1 MADVVELSM
10 GQPVVGSRAAQ
21 RPVVWLR
28 YCPLRLRS
36 TSVLPNASVLHL
48 PPARWPQARPVGSAA
63 AAPAQPAS
71 VWLPQAAGP
80 LIVGG
85 PPQARMLG
93 KASGLAAPQ
102 RLLRAPAA

>member
-1 MADVVELSM
+1 M
-10 GQPVVGSRAAQ
+10 GPSVGGARAAQ
-21 RPVVWLR
+21 RAVVWVR
-28 YCPLRLRS
+28 YCPLRVRS
-36 TSVLPNASVLHL
+36 TSVLRTAPALHL
-48 PPARWPQARPVGSAA
+48 PPARWPQARPVGLAA

>member
-1 MADVVELSM
+1 M
-10 GQPVVGSRAAQ
+10 GQSVVGSRAAQ

-28 YCPLRLRS
+28 YCQLRLRS
-36 TSVLPNASVLHL
+36 ASVLPNASVLHL

-71 VWLPQAAGP
+71 VLLPQAAG
-80 LIVGG
+80 LLVADG
-85 PPQARMLG
+85 PPHARMLG
-93 KASGLAAPQ
+93 KASGLADPQ

>member
-1 MADVVELSM
+1 MS
-10 GQPVVGSRAAQ
+10 QPVVGARAAQ

-28 YCPLRLRS
+28 CRPLRLRS
-36 TSVLPNASVLHL
+36 AWVLPNASSLHP

-63 AAPAQPAS
+63 AAPAPAQPAF
-71 VWLPQAAGP
+71 VWLPQAAG
-80 LIVGG
+80 LLVADG
-85 PPQARMLG
+85 PPHARMLG

>member
-1 MADVVELSM
+1 MSP
-10 GQPVVGSRAAQ
+10 PVVGSRAAQ

-28 YCPLRLRS
+28 CRPLRLRS
-36 TSVLPNASVLHL
+36 ASVLPNGSVLHL

-80 LIVGG
+80 LIGGG
-85 PPQARMLG
+85 PPQGRRRG
-93 KASGLAAPQ
+93 KASGLAEPQ

>member
-1 MADVVELSM
+1 MAVVVELSM
-10 GQPVVGSRAAQ
+10 SQSVVGSRAAQ

-28 YCPLRLRS
+28 YCQLRLRS
-36 TSVLPNASVLHL
+36 ASVLSNGSVPDLL
-48 PPARWPQARPVGSAA
+48 PTQRSQARPVGLAA